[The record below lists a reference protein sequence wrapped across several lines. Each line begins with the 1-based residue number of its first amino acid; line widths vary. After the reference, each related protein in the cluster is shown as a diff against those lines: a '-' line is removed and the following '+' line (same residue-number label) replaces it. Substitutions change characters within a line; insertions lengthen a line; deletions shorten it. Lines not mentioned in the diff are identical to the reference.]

1 MIKLYILLKQF
12 LKFITFD
19 IYMAPKAKKS
29 KEASTSKNI
38 VIRNSKVHN
47 LKGVSV
53 EIPRN
58 RLTVVTGVSGSGK
71 SSLAFDTLYA
81 EGQRRFVES
90 LSAYARQFLER
101 MSKPDVES
109 IIGLP
114 PAIAIEQNTPSRNP
128 RSTVGTSTEV
138 YDYLRLLYSR
148 IGDSICHSCGA
159 KIRKD
164 SPQSSAETILNWDD
178 GDKIY
183 ILFSPNRTKP
193 IASEVEKYNKLGF
206 FRFFYIADNSIKTSD
221 DALFKPSDLDEKAFF
236 LADRLIL
243 RKDEENISRLTDSL
257 ETAFSV
263 ADGRISVWN
272 QTKSLMKRFSNY
284 FECADCDVLY
294 EEPEPRLFSFNNPK
308 GACPHCQGFGRTT
321 GIDED
326 LVVPDKSL
334 SLATDAI
341 QPLKSPSFLKDRNDL
356 MRTARRYHIDVFK
369 PYKYLT
375 DKEIRVL
382 WDGDEIYSGIY
393 GFFKYLEEHSYKMQ
407 NRMLLSR
414 YRGFTKCRS
423 CDGSRLRTSARQVFI
438 SGKNIPEL
446 INMPLEELIVFLS
459 NIKLND
465 YQEQVAE
472 QLLKELRTRV
482 SMLVEIGLGY
492 LNLSRMSH
500 TLSGGESQRI
510 NLATALG
517 SSLVGTLYVLDEPS
531 IGMHPRDTER
541 LLNILFKLRNLGNT
555 IVVVE
560 HDPDIIKHTDYI
572 IDMGPKAGVFGGE
585 VIYEG
590 NYDGILQS
598 EKSLTGKY
606 LSGKT
611 RIELPSRRRK
621 ITDKAIRISDIL
633 FHNLNIEQAVFP
645 LNCLLVVTGVSGSGK
660 STLVH
665 NILYAGVKRLSGVSQ
680 VEAGVFSKI
689 TGADA
694 IQFVELVDQSP
705 VGNSSR
711 STPATYTKV
720 FDFIREVFSQ
730 TQAARQMGVRPGYF
744 SFNVTGGR
752 CEVCEGEGYVT
763 VDMQFLPDVR
773 LICESCEGTRYRKD
787 VKFIEYNGK
796 NIIDVLDMTIDE
808 AAAHFSEFP
817 KIVQKLNILQ
827 DVGLGYIKLGQPSSM
842 LSGGESQRVRLAAH
856 LDSSLNG
863 HTLFI
868 FDEPT
873 TGLHLD
879 DISKLLN
886 AIQKLID
893 KGHSVVIIE
902 HNLNV
907 IAAADWIIDLGPE
920 AGNGGGKII
929 AEGPPEKIIKA
940 KNSHTAI
947 ALRDFFGSKDIV

>member
-1 MIKLYILLKQF
+1 M
-12 LKFITFD
+12 
-19 IYMAPKAKKS
+19 AKKKQS
-29 KEASTSKNI
+29 EEAKKNNNI
-38 VIRNSKVHN
+38 VISSSNVHN

-58 RLTVVTGVSGSGK
+58 RLTVITGVSGSGK

-109 IIGLP
+109 ITGIP

-128 RSTVGTSTEV
+128 RSTVGTTTEV
-138 YDYLRLLYSR
+138 YDYLRLLFSR
-148 IGDSICHSCGA
+148 IGTSICHSCDSD
-159 KIRKD
+159 IRKD
-164 SPQSSAETILNWDD
+164 NPQSSAESVLNWNE

-183 ILFSPNRTKP
+183 ILFSPNRTRP
-193 IASEVEKYNKLGF
+193 ISSEVEKFKELGF
-206 FRFFYIADNSIKTSD
+206 FRFFYNGDNSIKTAD
-221 DALFKPSDLDEKAFF
+221 DVLFKPSDLDDKAYF
-236 LADRLIL
+236 LADRLVL
-243 RKDEENISRLTDSL
+243 KKDEENISRLTDSI

-272 QTKSLMKRFSNY
+272 QTKSSMKRFSTN
-284 FECADCDVLY
+284 FECADCEVLY

-326 LVVPDKSL
+326 LVVPDKALSL
-334 SLATDAI
+334 STDAI
-341 QPLKSPSFLKDRNDL
+341 QPLKSPSFIKDRNDL
-356 MRTARRYHIDVFK
+356 LRTARRYQIDVFK
-369 PYKYLT
+369 PYKYFT
-375 DKEIRVL
+375 DKEIKIL
-382 WDGDEIYSGIY
+382 WEGDDIYSGIY
-393 GFFKYLEEHSYKMQ
+393 GFFKYLEENSYKMQ
-407 NRMLLSR
+407 NRVLLSR

-423 CDGSRLRTSARQVFI
+423 CEGSRLRTSARQVFV
-438 SGKNIPEL
+438 GNKNIPEL
-446 INMPLEELIVFLS
+446 INMPLDELNIFLNELILS
-459 NIKLND
+459 D
-465 YQEQVAE
+465 YQQQVAE
-472 QLLKELRTRV
+472 QLLKEIRTRV

-531 IGMHPRDTER
+531 IGMHPRDTQR

-560 HDPDIIKHTDYI
+560 HDPDIIKLADYI

-585 VIYEG
+585 VIYAG
-590 NYDGILQS
+590 DSQGILNS
-598 EKSLTGKY
+598 DKSLTGKY
-606 LSGKT
+606 LTGEKK
-611 RIELPSRRRK
+611 IELPTKRRK
-621 ITDKAIRISDIL
+621 ISDKAIRIHNIIY
-633 FHNLNIEQAVFP
+633 HNLNIEQVDFP

-665 NILYAGVKRLSGVSQ
+665 NILYAGVKRLSGTTQ
-680 VEAGVFSKI
+680 VETGVFSKI
-689 TGADA
+689 TGSES
-694 IQFVELVDQSP
+694 IQFIELVDQSP

-720 FDFIREVFSQ
+720 FDSIRDVFAQ

-744 SFNVTGGR
+744 SFNVSGGR
-752 CEVCEGEGYVT
+752 CEVCEGGGYVT
-763 VDMQFLPDVR
+763 IDMQFLPDVS
-773 LICESCEGTRYRKD
+773 LICESCNGTRYRKEI
-787 VKFIEYNGK
+787 KFIEYNGK

-808 AAAHFSEFP
+808 AEAHFSEFP

-827 DVGLGYIKLGQPSSM
+827 DVGLGYVKLGQPSSM

-879 DISKLLN
+879 DISKLLT

-907 IAAADWIIDLGPE
+907 IAAADWMIDLGPE
-920 AGNGGGKII
+920 AGNLGGQII
-929 AEGPPEKIIKA
+929 AEGTPEKIMKS
-940 KNSHTAI
+940 KVSYTAA
-947 ALRDFFGSKDIV
+947 ALRDFFDNYEKS